1 MVHVLVYESFD
12 HCVIVGSCIQPE
24 RLQRNERFAALQKW
38 QLGVWKRSVI
48 SLLAAFLLFSNTVG
62 F

>member
-12 HCVIVGSCIQPE
+12 HCVIVGSCIQAE
-24 RLQRNERFAALQKW
+24 RLQRNERFAAQKW
-38 QLGVWKRSVI
+38 QLGGWKRSVI
-48 SLLAAFLLFSNTVG
+48 LLLGAFLLFSNTVG